1 MTVNNEFYDDK
12 LKEKYYKLKHK
23 SGLDIYVF
31 PKKASS
37 SYALFGT
44 EYGSV
49 DNCFRIKG
57 DSEYISVPDGI
68 AHYLEHRMFTQK
80 DGSDITERFS
90 ECGADSNAY
99 TSFNK
104 TVYLCSSTD
113 NFEDALQALFEFVTE
128 PNFTEELV
136 ERERGIIIQEIKM
149 TDDSP
154 YSVGYRG
161 LLEAM
166 YKYNSARVDIAGNV
180 ESVSEITADML
191 NKCYETFYTPNN
203 MAAVVC
209 GDISP
214 ERVMEIA
221 DKSIPEDF
229 VGKEIERKYC
239 DNEPREVYNNLYEAY
254 MEVSKP
260 IFTIG
265 VKDVDISADPKIRMR
280 KFAAMALLCEL
291 IFSRSGALYN
301 ELFES
306 GKITPDFDAS
316 YTSSKTFAYTLI
328 SGESDNPKEIL
339 EYIKKHIS
347 EFTFS
352 EADLE
357 RCKRVLYAE
366 FVMDFDST
374 EEIANNMI
382 DYIFEGFELFEYGR
396 VIEEITAD
404 EINELIKSQFKDEY
418 FALSVIYPIEE
429 RK

>member
-1 MTVNNEFYDDK
+1 M
-12 LKEKYYKLKHK
+12 
-23 SGLDIYVF
+23 
-31 PKKASS
+31 SS

-49 DNCFRIKG
+49 DNCFRLKG
-57 DSEYISVPDGI
+57 EREYTTVPDGI

-113 NFEDALQALFEFVTE
+113 NFEEALTALFEFVTE

-166 YKYNSARVDIAGNV
+166 YKYNSARVDIAGTV

-191 NKCYETFYTPNN
+191 NKCYNTFYNPLN
-203 MAAVVC
+203 MVAVVC
-209 GDISP
+209 GDIPP
-214 ERVMEIA
+214 ETVMKIA
-221 DKSIPEDF
+221 DKAIPKDF
-229 VGKEIERKYC
+229 TAKEIERKYC
-239 DNEPREVYNNLYEAY
+239 DNEPKEVYQKLYEAH

-265 VKDVDISADPKIRMR
+265 IKDSNNISDPSKRMR
-280 KFAAMALLCEL
+280 KFVSMALLCEL
-291 IFSRSGALYN
+291 IFSRSGRLYN

-306 GKITPDFDAS
+306 GMITPDFDAS

-328 SGESDNPKEIL
+328 SGEADDPKAIL
-339 EYIKKHIS
+339 EHIKKHIS

-357 RCKRVLYAE
+357 RCKKVLYAE

-382 DYIFEGFELFEYGR
+382 DYIFEGFELFEYGHI
-396 VIEEITAD
+396 IEEITAE
-404 EINELIKSQFKDEY
+404 EIRGLIKNDFKDEY
-418 FALSVIYPIEE
+418 FAMSVIYPLEEE

>member
-1 MTVNNEFYDDK
+1 MITEFRDDK

-31 PKKASS
+31 PKKMSS

-49 DNCFRIKG
+49 DNCFKETG
-57 DSEYISVPDGI
+57 DSEYTTVPDGI

-90 ECGADSNAY
+90 ACGADSNAY

-104 TVYLCSSTD
+104 TVYLCSATE
-113 NFEDALQALFEFVTE
+113 NFEDALAALFEFVTE

-149 TDDSP
+149 TDNSP
-154 YSVGYRG
+154 YSRGYRG

-166 YKYNSARVDIAGNV
+166 YKHNSVRVDIAGTV
-180 ESVSEITADML
+180 ESVSKINANML
-191 NKCYETFYTPNN
+191 NKCYKSFYNSNN

-214 ERVMEIA
+214 DKVMEIA
-221 DKSIPEDF
+221 DRAIPEGF
-229 VGKEIERKYC
+229 TGVEIERKYA
-239 DNEPREVYNNLYEAY
+239 DNEPREVYKNLYEDY

-265 VKDVDISADPKIRMR
+265 VKDVDISDEPKVRMR

-291 IFSRSGALYN
+291 VFSRSGDLYN

-306 GKITPDFDAS
+306 GKITADFDAS

-328 SGESDNPKEIL
+328 SGEADNPEDVL
-339 EYIKKHIS
+339 AYIKSYIS
-347 EFTFS
+347 DFVFS
-352 EADLE
+352 DEALE

-382 DYIFEGFELFEYGR
+382 DYIFEGFDLFEYGR
-396 VIEEITAD
+396 VIEDVTAD
-404 EINELIKSQFKDEY
+404 EIQELIKTQFMDEY
-418 FALSVIYPIEE
+418 FAMSVIYPIEE
-429 RK
+429 ERK

>member
-1 MTVNNEFYDDK
+1 MNEFADKK

-31 PKKASS
+31 PKKMSS
-37 SYALFGT
+37 LYALFGT

-49 DNCFRIKG
+49 DNCFRLKG
-57 DSEYISVPDGI
+57 DSEYITVPDGI

-90 ECGADSNAY
+90 EFGADSNAY

-104 TVYLCSSTD
+104 TVYLCSATD
-113 NFEDALQALFEFVTE
+113 NFEEALTALFEFVTE

-166 YKYNSARVDIAGNV
+166 YQYNSARVDIAGTV

-191 NKCYETFYTPNN
+191 NKCYNTFYNPLN

-209 GDISP
+209 GDIPP
-214 ERVMEIA
+214 EKVMEIV
-221 DKSIPEDF
+221 DKSIPKDF
-229 VGKEIERKYC
+229 SAKEIERKYC
-239 DNEPREVYNNLYEAY
+239 DNEPKEVYKKLYEAY

-265 VKDVDISADPKIRMR
+265 VKDSNNISDPDKRMR
-280 KFAAMALLCEL
+280 KFVSMALLCEL
-291 IFSRSGALYN
+291 IFSRSGRLYN

-328 SGESDNPKEIL
+328 SGEADDPKEIL
-339 EYIKKHIS
+339 EYIQKYIS
-347 EFTFS
+347 EFTFT
-352 EADLE
+352 EAELE
-357 RCKRVLYAE
+357 RCKKVLYAE

-382 DYIFEGFELFEYGR
+382 DYIFEGFDLFEYGHI
-396 VIEEITAD
+396 IEEITSD
-404 EINELIKSQFKDEY
+404 EIKTLIKNDFKDEY
-418 FALSVIYPIEE
+418 FAMSVIYPLEKE